1 MKKQYKSPTI
11 TVIPIAETDIIATSL
26 TLQGNDYSGGSYGG
40 IDPGVGPGSG
50 IDF

>member
-1 MKKQYKSPTI
+1 MKKQYKRPTI
-11 TVIPIAETDIIATSL
+11 TIIPIDATDIIATSP
-26 TLQGNDYSGGSYGG
+26 TLLGTDYSGGSYGD